1 MSDLDLIRS
10 GESIRESMVVNS
22 TQIVP
27 ETDLADQAK
36 KVKISATD
44 KLRELKRNFE
54 TRNIT
59 INAEINSIKVWYD
72 LSFVRQFVFYTA
84 EITPLGRCLNN
95 FLSQT
100 WYDVH
105 GILSN
110 RKIICLVSF
119 LLDGIRKYTSFLLGG
134 IR

>member
-59 INAEINSIKVWYD
+59 INAEINSIKV
-72 LSFVRQFVFYTA
+72 
-84 EITPLGRCLNN
+84 
-95 FLSQT
+95 
-100 WYDVH
+100 
-105 GILSN
+105 
-110 RKIICLVSF
+110 
-119 LLDGIRKYTSFLLGG
+119 
-134 IR
+134 